1 MTQQIDDDNIL
12 SQTHI
17 QDVPHVPHT
26 PCTPPSAMLLLDA
39 DLIDI
44 NRCFDDKS
52 LQDNN
57 NHLYGGSPVWNE
69 DFSDLFDIVN

>member
-12 SQTHI
+12 QQTHI
-17 QDVPHVPHT
+17 QDVPH
-26 PCTPPSAMLLLDA
+26 TPPSAMLLLDA

>member
-12 SQTHI
+12 QQTPI
-17 QDVPHVPHT
+17 QDVPH
-26 PCTPPSAMLLLDA
+26 TPPSAMLLLDA

-57 NHLYGGSPVWNE
+57 SHLYGGSPVWNE

>member
-12 SQTHI
+12 QQTPI
-17 QDVPHVPHT
+17 QDVPN
-26 PCTPPSAMLLLDA
+26 TPPSAMLLLDA

-57 NHLYGGSPVWNE
+57 SHLYGGSPVWNE

>member
-1 MTQQIDDDNIL
+1 MTTQQIDDDNIL
-12 SQTHI
+12 QQTHI
-17 QDVPHVPHT
+17 QDVPHT
-26 PCTPPSAMLLLDA
+26 PNTPPSAMLLLDA

-44 NRCFDDKS
+44 NRCFDDKC

-69 DFSDLFDIVN
+69 DFSDLFDTVN